1 MTWSE
6 TAVVVA
12 AVVLLLGWRV
22 WVAATRLDRLHRKVA
37 ASRAVVETQLVRRA
51 SAAVGLSSSGL
62 MDPVSSLLVGEAA
75 WAALAVG
82 GPEVDGLRSLPA
94 DVRALADGPDV
105 LTRAASQDRGLVES
119 ELSQT
124 LRAALDDPEDV
135 AAMREEPDGA
145 ELVEALAA
153 SWYRAQLARRFHN
166 EAVAQ
171 AQRVRRSWVARTLR
185 LAGRAP
191 MPRTLELDDAWPPAL
206 GRPGEPATSAGVR
219 ERPSEP

>member
-12 AVVLLLGWRV
+12 AVLLLVGWRV

-75 WAALAVG
+75 WAALAAG
-82 GPEVDGLRSLPA
+82 GPEVDGLRALPA
-94 DVRALADGPDV
+94 DVRALASSPDV
-105 LTRAASQDRGLVES
+105 LTSAATQDRGLVES

-124 LRAALDDPEDV
+124 LRAALDDPEEV

-191 MPRTLELDDAWPPAL
+191 MPRTLELDDAWPDAL
-206 GRPGEPATSAGVR
+206 GRPGEPAPVAAR
-219 ERPSEP
+219 ERPSDA